1 MSTKR
6 CPYCAEEINVEAVRC
21 RYCRSRLTSFGV
33 DRWHRSHAEARLG
46 GVCAAVGHAL
56 AVPVAA
62 VRLVFVVLTFFHF
75 LGPLLYGALWLVIP
89 RDPGGESALEQLLG
103 RAIELAGWLGGRQEP
118 RGDEPRPDVGARRV
132 GNGDGQE
139 YTVPEVRDAP

>member
-1 MSTKR
+1 MSSKR
-6 CPYCAEEINVEAVRC
+6 CPYCAEEIQAEAVRC
-21 RYCRSRLTSFGV
+21 RYCRSRLTSFGI

-62 VRLVFVVLTFFHF
+62 VRLVFVVLTLFHL

-89 RDPGGESALEQLLG
+89 ENAGGESELERLLRRGLALA
-103 RAIELAGWLGGRQEP
+103 RWLGGR
-118 RGDEPRPDVGARRV
+118 DEPPPAGPSSAAGQRRV
-132 GNGDGQE
+132 GNGADRA
-139 YTVPEVRDAP
+139 YTVPEVRDVP